1 MMRAVNA
8 LWLAPILAL
17 ASVALPG
24 VASADPWPPSPCGF
38 SISAPQ
44 VVDVGGVPK
53 VTATV
58 TSQACGVA
66 ASPYKAVACVELLGE
81 MRSSCMQGVDTAQA
95 FFEPYTPGA
104 TYISRGRGCGI
115 IIPTLPADN
124 CQILG
129 PNQATL

>member
-44 VVDVGGVPK
+44 VVDVGGVPR
-53 VTATV
+53 
-58 TSQACGVA
+58 
-66 ASPYKAVACVELLGE
+66 SP
-81 MRSSCMQGVDTAQA
+81 
-95 FFEPYTPGA
+95 PP
-104 TYISRGRGCGI
+104 
-115 IIPTLPADN
+115 
-124 CQILG
+124 
-129 PNQATL
+129 